1 MNAEGKQPL
10 DGSHWT
16 TAKLSTLLKNPIYVK
31 ADSNV
36 YDYYDR
42 HRTEIVTD
50 VSQFTGE
57 FGASSMDTPNTRQA
71 TRIGRICGWCC

>member
-1 MNAEGKQPL
+1 M

-42 HRTEIVTD
+42 HGTEIVTD

-57 FGASSMDTPNTRQA
+57 YGAQLYGHTKHQAGTP
-71 TRIGRICGWCC
+71 IGRTCGWCC